1 MATELINSA
10 SDDYV
15 HTLLRADSNV
25 RYIIPKY
32 QREYSWGKFQWEDLI
47 LDLQE
52 EERGRGHFLGTIIC
66 INATVNATQETRL
79 ELVDGQ
85 QRMSTLSIL
94 MCALFKLLSDDPP
107 GVTGDQ
113 EQLQKWLNLR
123 SRLVKDARPRL
134 ELQRQND
141 NDADYRWLLKYCGL
155 LEDPELRAP
164 SYWGVRR
171 IAKAH
176 RFFEATLCAQVTE
189 LNSSEQRRAYLF
201 DMVDRVCNSVLV
213 KLEVKDHAS
222 AFTLFESLNNRGME
236 LSPIDLIKNSMLM
249 RADRDGSAAVDRAY
263 SRWMSILTDLG
274 PSAAEQER
282 FLRYYYNA
290 FDPVPKEAMATPDA
304 TRSNLIRLYEEFLN
318 LGVDSFLEKLEVAAH
333 QYGRIIDTVDD
344 GPESSRLASATTR
357 LQRAQGASGNALL
370 MYLLVRQTELE
381 LTETDIADVADSLTS
396 FFVRRN
402 ITSLPATYELAR
414 LFKNLI
420 RDIRELRGRDAILP
434 AISVSL
440 RERSSSDSAF
450 ADALNGP
457 VYAENNEMTRFILTA
472 LAERAQ
478 THESRIDLWER
489 VASGDRERYVWT
501 IEHIFPQGEN
511 IPENWIEMMGGQEA
525 AHDAHEQ
532 HVHRLGNLTLTG
544 YNSSLGAKS
553 FAEKRDR
560 TDKEGRPVGYRNGL
574 VLNLDLR
581 DADTWGAPQIERRTE
596 DLVGQVM
603 ELFPLSR

>member
-15 HTLLRADSNV
+15 HTLLSADSNV

-52 EERGRGHFLGTIIC
+52 EEHGRGHFLGTIIC

-85 QRMSTLSIL
+85 QRMTTLSIL
-94 MCALFKLLSDDPP
+94 MCALVKLLSDDLSSLSE
-107 GVTGDQ
+107 DH

-141 NDADYRWLLKYCGL
+141 NDADYRWLLKDCGL
-155 LEDPELRAP
+155 LKDPELRQP

-176 RFFEATLCAQVTE
+176 RFFKSALCAQIAK
-189 LNSSEQRRAYLF
+189 LNSGEEQRAHLF

-249 RADRDGSAAVDRAY
+249 RADREGSAAVDRAY
-263 SRWMSILTDLG
+263 SRWMSILSDLG

-290 FDPVPKEAMATPDA
+290 FDPVPKETTATPDA

-318 LGVDSFLEKLEVAAH
+318 LGVDSFLEKLEAAAH
-333 QYGRIIDTVDD
+333 QYGRIIDTVSDD
-344 GPESSRLASATTR
+344 KSSRLASATTR

-370 MYLLVRQTELE
+370 MYLLVRQTELK
-381 LTETDIADVADSLTS
+381 LTEDDVADVADTLTS

-420 RDIRELRGRDAILP
+420 RDIRELRGRAAILP
-434 AISVSL
+434 AISATL
-440 RERSSSDSAF
+440 RERSSGDATF
-450 ADALNGP
+450 VEALNGP

-472 LAERAQ
+472 LEERAQ
-478 THESRIDLWER
+478 TNEFRGDLWER
-489 VASGDRERYVWT
+489 VPSGESERYLWT

-511 IPENWIEMMGGQEA
+511 IPDAWIEMMGGQEVA
-525 AHDAHEQ
+525 REAHEQ

-544 YNSSLGAKS
+544 YNSSLGTKS

-574 VLNLDLR
+574 VLNLGLR
-581 DADTWGAPQIERRTE
+581 EADTWGMPQIERRTE

-603 ELFPLSR
+603 GLFPLSR